1 MVVIVN
7 VDLAHVSITGQC
19 ISCNY
24 YSNYVNIVN
33 TVVYYVY
40 KYNYKII
47 ITGDLERNSTSLS

>member
-7 VDLAHVSITGQC
+7 LDLAHVSITGQC

-24 YSNYVNIVN
+24 YSNYVNIIN

-40 KYNYKII
+40 EYNYI